1 MSDYSEAEILAI
13 ESAFPGSHVYLCDF
27 HREQSWE
34 RWVKDHKHGLTKD
47 EGESLLDLLRT
58 CANSPPPPAHEGK
71 QQDHYYQQALATL
84 KASSV
89 WKENTN
95 VQEWLISTWL
105 SIPQVH
111 YQHAVVLVYAYVM
124 TTGGCGY
131 PIMYHCKQE

>member
-58 CANSPPPPAHEGK
+58 CANAPPPPAHEGK
-71 QQDHYYQQALATL
+71 QQDHYYQQALANL
-84 KASSV
+84 KANKV

-95 VQEWLISTWL
+95 VQEWLLSTWL
-105 SIPQVH
+105 SIPKV
-111 YQHAVVLVYAYVM
+111 
-124 TTGGCGY
+124 C
-131 PIMYHCKQE
+131 